1 MCTGIRLIAS
11 NGDVVYARTLEFD
24 TPLPAALSY
33 VPRGQ
38 SFVGVTASGEDGR
51 KWKNAHAFGG
61 SVFKSEM
68 NGVNIDGGDDG
79 MNEHG
84 LVCGIFNLPGFT
96 EFTRVT
102 DANRDKC
109 IAIWQV
115 VPYILGNFKTC
126 AEVRKAVAESD
137 FVVADTLFPFP
148 GTPAILPNHCRVG
161 DASGDTIVLEW
172 HKAGEL
178 PQVYHS
184 ETGVITNSPDYQWQV
199 NNWNRFKHLSPYN
212 PSGPIHP
219 GSQDYKLTMGNGY
232 VGMPGGSNPP
242 DRFVRASLY
251 ARDTYPGE
259 DGESAV
265 WIAWHVM
272 NLFDIPPGVM
282 RNIEAETKTES
293 TEYNLWTCIA
303 DTKNFVY
310 YFRGFYDN
318 GIFEIDFKKMDATGP
333 KRLQS
338 MAAAGKARRTIPVFT
353 A

>member
-1 MCTGIRLIAS
+1 MCTGIRMTAR

-38 SFVGVTASGEDGR
+38 SFVGMTTSGEDGLT
-51 KWKNAHAFGG
+51 WTNAYAFGG
-61 SVFKSEM
+61 SVFKSEI
-68 NGVNIDGGDDG
+68 NGVMIDGGDDA

-96 EFTRVT
+96 EFSPAT

-115 VPYILGNFKTC
+115 ATYILGNFTTC
-126 AEVRKAVAESD
+126 AEVRDAVSRGD

-148 GTPAILPNHCRVG
+148 GTPGILPNHCRVG

-172 HKAGEL
+172 HTANQ
-178 PQVYHS
+178 PPAVYDS
-184 ETGVITNSPDYQWQV
+184 ETGIVTNAPDYDFQV
-199 NNWNRFKHLSPYN
+199 NNWKRFSHLSPYN
-212 PSGPIHP
+212 PSGPFHA

-251 ARDTYPGE
+251 ARDAYTGD
-259 DGESAV
+259 DGESTA

-272 NLFDIPPGVM
+272 NLFDVPPGIM
-282 RNIEAETKTES
+282 RNIDAATKAES
-293 TEYNLWTCIA
+293 TEYNLWTCVA
-303 DTKNFVY
+303 DTKNLVY
-310 YFRGFYDN
+310 YFRSFTDN
-318 GIFEIDFKKMDATGP
+318 AIFEIDFTKLDPTGP
-333 KRLQS
+333 QRLES
-338 MAAAGKARRTIPVFT
+338 MAAAGEARRTIPVFPG
-353 A
+353 